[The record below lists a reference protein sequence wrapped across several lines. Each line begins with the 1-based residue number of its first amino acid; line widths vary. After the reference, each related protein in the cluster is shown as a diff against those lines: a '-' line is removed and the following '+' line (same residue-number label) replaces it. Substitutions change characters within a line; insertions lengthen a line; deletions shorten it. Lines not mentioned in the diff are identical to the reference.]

1 MGTKERIL
9 EAAIDLFSER
19 GYAEVG
25 IRDIAAAVGIKESS
39 LYNHFAGKKQLFDA
53 ILDDLQRR
61 LTAVT
66 PTEEQAA
73 DAMTRISLEQLQQI
87 SAHNLMLYFG
97 DGRLLKMWR
106 ILSLERLKN
115 PEAHAL
121 YRKLLID
128 DPLRYQAG
136 VFAALMDFGAMPRLD
151 PSALAMA
158 FYAPIYLIY
167 VRHIESN
174 HSPRPLEDG
183 IVAAEISSHMAM
195 MNALMSA
202 FQQIKEREKDD
213 EKQD

>member
-39 LYNHFAGKKQLFDA
+39 LYNHFPGKKQLFDA
-53 ILDDLQRR
+53 ILEDLQRR
-61 LTAVT
+61 LDTVT
-66 PTEEQAA
+66 PTAEQAA
-73 DAMTRISLEQLQQI
+73 DAMVRISLEQLQQI
-87 SAHNLMLYFG
+87 SAHSLSLYFG
-97 DGRLLKMWR
+97 DERLLKMWR

-115 PEAHAL
+115 PEVHAL

-136 VFAALMDFGAMPRLD
+136 VFAALMDLGSLPRLD

-174 HSPRPLEDG
+174 RSPRPLEDG
-183 IVAAEISSHMAM
+183 VVATEISSHMAM
-195 MNALMSA
+195 MDTLMGSYQK
-202 FQQIKEREKDD
+202 FKERENDD